1 MERIVIDETLP
12 EKLLNL
18 RSSVELVDKDGHLI
32 AVVHPRFDPALYEM
46 IGEEVSEEE
55 MDRRFYSDGSWYT
68 TEEVI
73 ARLRKLP

>member
-1 MERIVIDETLP
+1 LERIVIDETLP

-32 AVVHPRFDPALYEM
+32 AVVHPRTDPALYEM

-55 MDRRFYSDGSWYT
+55 LDRRFHSDGPWYT